1 MELILCVKKLKL
13 RSKQKNTQVVLSVSV
28 FLATREI
35 LTLDVYR

>member
-1 MELILCVKKLKL
+1 MREKIKTEIRTK
-13 RSKQKNTQVVLSVSV
+13 KNTQVVLSVSV

>member
-1 MELILCVKKLKL
+1 MRE